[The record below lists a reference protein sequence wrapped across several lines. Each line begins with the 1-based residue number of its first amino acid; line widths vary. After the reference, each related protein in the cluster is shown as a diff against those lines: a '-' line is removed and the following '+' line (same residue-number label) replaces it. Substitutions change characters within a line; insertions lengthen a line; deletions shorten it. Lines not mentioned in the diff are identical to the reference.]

1 MSNAWVNLWG
11 TTIGAVNLEEPG
23 GIAAFQYT
31 DSFSSSSIQVAP
43 LMMRLS
49 REVFSFPGLR
59 KQSFH
64 GLPGM
69 LADALPDKFGNAV
82 IDAWLA
88 MQGRSAESFDAVE
101 RLCYTGQ
108 RGMGALEFAPPQ
120 IKIDDST
127 TVDMPE
133 LVELASRILTERENF
148 GASLSG
154 SETEKEA
161 AMLDI
166 VRVSSSAGGARAK
179 ALIAW
184 NTDTNE
190 IRSGQVKAPKGFT
203 YWLLKFDGV
212 ANNKDKELAD
222 PSGYGLVE
230 FAYYL
235 MAIAAGLE
243 MTECRILQ
251 ENGRN
256 HFVTKRF
263 DRTDSGEKL
272 HMQSLC
278 GIAHYDYN
286 LAGAY
291 SYEQAMLIIRRLGL
305 GMEAVKQQ
313 FRRMVFNVIARN
325 HDDHTKNI
333 AFLMNRS
340 GDWSLS
346 PAFDVTYS
354 WNSLGEWTN
363 QHQMSINGKRDNF
376 TIEDIQ
382 ACEKNVGLKRGS
394 SKEIVREIQHVVSR
408 WTEFASE
415 AGISE
420 QKAQEYARGH
430 RQIKID

>member
-1 MSNAWVNLWG
+1 
-11 TTIGAVNLEEPG
+11 
-23 GIAAFQYT
+23 
-31 DSFSSSSIQVAP
+31 
-43 LMMRLS
+43 MMRLS

>member
-1 MSNAWVNLWG
+1 MSNAWVHLWG
-11 TTIGAVNLEEPG
+11 TTIGAVNLEQQG
-23 GIAAFQYT
+23 GVATFQYT
-31 DSFSSSSIQVAP
+31 DQFLSSGINLAP
-43 LMMRLS
+43 LTMRLS
-49 REVFSFPGLR
+49 REVFSFPGLN

-88 MQGRSAESFDAVE
+88 SQGRLPESFDAVE
-101 RLCYTGQ
+101 RLCYIGK

-120 IKIDDST
+120 ITIDDST

-133 LVELASRILTERENF
+133 LVELASRILTEREHF
-148 GASLSG
+148 AASLSG
-154 SETEKEA
+154 SESEKKA

-184 NTDTNE
+184 NENTNE
-190 IRSGQVKAPKGFT
+190 IRSGQVKAPDGYT
-203 YWLLKFDGV
+203 YWLLKFDGIT
-212 ANNKDKELAD
+212 NNKDKELAD
-222 PSGYGLVE
+222 PSDYGLVE

-235 MAIAAGLE
+235 MATAAGID
-243 MTECRILQ
+243 MTQCRILK

-256 HFVTKRF
+256 HFMTKRF
-263 DRTDSGEKL
+263 DRTNLGDKI

-278 GIAHYDYN
+278 GMAHYDFN

-291 SYEQAMLIIRRLGL
+291 SYEQAMLVIRRLGL
-305 GMEAVKQQ
+305 GMEAVEQQ
-313 FRRMVFNVIARN
+313 FRRMVFNVLARN

-333 AFLMNRS
+333 AFLMDRS
-340 GDWSLS
+340 GNWSLS
-346 PAFDVTYS
+346 PAYDVTYS
-354 WNSLGEWTN
+354 WNAQGDWTN

-376 TIEDIQ
+376 TIADFL
-382 ACEKNVGLKRGS
+382 ACEKAVMLKRGR
-394 SKEIVREIQHVVSR
+394 SKQIVREVQEAVSL
-408 WTEFASE
+408 WPEFASQ
-415 AGISE
+415 AGVSE
-420 QKAQEYARGH
+420 EKARDYARGH

>member
-1 MSNAWVNLWG
+1 VSNAWVNLWG

>member
-23 GIAAFQYT
+23 GIATFQYT

-190 IRSGQVKAPKGFT
+190 IRSGQVRAPKGFT

-340 GDWSLS
+340 GEWSLS

-408 WTEFASE
+408 WTEFASQ